1 MTGSGAARGRGGR
14 DEGAGGRRSSSSSSA
29 YAPGS
34 QYGSLLDA
42 LRGVHW
48 PARRAVPHGATGA
61 HHSRTR
67 GVSAE
72 FTEYRNY
79 RQGDDPRR
87 IDWKL
92 LARSDRAYIRLA
104 TDRAVLPTVLVVDAT
119 ASMHFPAG
127 DAGKWAQAR
136 RLAVGLAA
144 VAHRDGDPVG
154 LTVVSGQ
161 GVRRLAARTRRGVVA
176 EVARTVDEAAP
187 GGAASLATALTA
199 AAHAAARVAVISDF
213 LSDEDAI
220 LAAGRELRAAGGE
233 LYAVHVVAGEELE
246 PAALGVLAA
255 DPEDA
260 AVRRPL
266 VEGSVGEY
274 RDAFAAWRERLARAW
289 RDAGAAYA
297 LVTDDE
303 PAERAVRRVVAPGAP
318 AVAHGASG

>member
-1 MTGSGAARGRGGR
+1 VTADS
-14 DEGAGGRRSSSSSSA
+14 RRPLPSSLFPPS
-29 YAPGS
+29 S

-67 GVSAE
+67 GSSAE

-104 TDRAVLPTVLVVDAT
+104 TDRAVLPTALVVDAS

-127 DAGKWAQAR
+127 DGGKWAQAR

-154 LTVVSGQ
+154 LTVVAG
-161 GVRRLAARTRRGVVA
+161 GGTRRLTARTRRGVVA
-176 EVARTVDEAAP
+176 EVARTLDETTP
-187 GGAASLATALTA
+187 GGAPALAVAVTA
-199 AAHAAARVAVISDF
+199 AAHSAARVAVISDF
-213 LSDEDAI
+213 LGDEDAL
-220 LAAGRELRAAGGE
+220 LAAGRQCLAAGGE
-233 LYAVHVVAGEELE
+233 LYAVHVVAREELE
-246 PAALGVLAA
+246 PAQLGVLAA

-266 VEGSVGEY
+266 VEGSVAEY

-289 RDAGAAYA
+289 RDAGGVYA
-297 LVTDDE
+297 MVTDGE

-318 AVAHGASG
+318 AAARGAVG